1 MFRKSFAVLVAVVMV
16 MATGLP
22 AFAEDEE
29 WDIAP
34 QLIPPL
40 DIPFSSYFE
49 SSDEQSLLA
58 ALIASEAML
67 GGVDI
72 SDLLTE
78 GRAATKIYVAKS
90 SFPLVALVL
99 FGEESRMYGNDYY
112 KSPENPSPDTLHVT
126 KKENI
131 GSLYST
137 LVMDKWKDE
146 GLISQYYEVSIT
158 DFRDYLQFLYTVIMD
173 VIQ

>member
-1 MFRKSFAVLVAVVMV
+1 MIRKCFAVLVTIVMV
-16 MATGLP
+16 MANGLL
-22 AFAEDEE
+22 AFAEEEE
-29 WDIAP
+29 WDITP
-34 QLIPPL
+34 QLIPLL
-40 DIPFSSYFE
+40 DIPFSSYFN

-90 SFPLVALVL
+90 SVPMVALVL
-99 FGEESRMYGNDYY
+99 FGEESMMYCNYY
-112 KSPENPSPDTLHVT
+112 YTSPENPSPDTLHVT
-126 KKENI
+126 KRENI
-131 GSLYST
+131 GSVYST

-173 VIQ
+173 VSQ